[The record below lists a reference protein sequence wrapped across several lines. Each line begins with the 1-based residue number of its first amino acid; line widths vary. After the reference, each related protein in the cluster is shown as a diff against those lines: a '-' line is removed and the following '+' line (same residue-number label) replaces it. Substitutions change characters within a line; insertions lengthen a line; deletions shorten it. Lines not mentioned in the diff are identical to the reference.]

1 MSQEMALWLSKAVA
15 GGGLGVVL
23 FFVLSSYLITELLLR
38 ESEQRG
44 TLDVKSF
51 YIRRAL
57 RIWPLYFVFLIVV
70 YLIIP
75 QQSVYSI
82 KPNIFVAM
90 LLFVGNWACVIS
102 SGMGSSV
109 TGPLWSISVEEQFY
123 IAWPLIISKV
133 GVKHLQ
139 KICLGLIVFSNLTRV
154 VMEKKGAGFIAFWC
168 STVTWF
174 DAIAAGALL
183 AIFLRGGVPR
193 WSTITRLALS
203 FGGLLVWLLSIRF
216 HDRLIYPDIAY
227 FPLVVFGSCLI
238 LLGVLGSNLRLP
250 LLVYLGRISYG
261 LYVFHAAALALA
273 SLVFVNY
280 SPLHA
285 LAGLVITVTLGSIS
299 YAVLE
304 QPFLRLKK
312 RFTYVTSG
320 RVALA
325 ETGTSILPREV
336 NPQ

>member
-1 MSQEMALWLSKAVA
+1 MHLGMPHELALWVSKAVA

-57 RIWPLYFVFLIVV
+57 RIWPLYFVFVIVI

-75 QQSVYSI
+75 QQSEYAI
-82 KPNIFVAM
+82 KTNFFISM
-90 LLFVGNWACVIS
+90 MLFVGNWACVINH
-102 SGMGSSV
+102 GMGSLV
-109 TGPLWSISVEEQFY
+109 AGPLWSISVEEQFY
-123 IAWPLIISKV
+123 IAWPLVISKV

-139 KICLGLIVFSNLTRV
+139 RICLGLIVFSNLTRV

-183 AIFLRGGVPR
+183 AIFLRGRVPR
-193 WSTITRLALS
+193 WSLVTRVALCG
-203 FGGLLVWLLSIRF
+203 GGLLVWLLSIRF

-238 LLGVLGSNLRLP
+238 LVGVLGSSLRFP
-250 LLVYLGRISYG
+250 FLVYLGRISYG

-273 SLVFVNY
+273 SLIFVEY
-280 SPLHA
+280 SLLRA
-285 LAGLVITVTLGSIS
+285 LVGLVITIAIGAVS

-312 RFTYVTSG
+312 RFTYVSSDRTAPSQSG
-320 RVALA
+320 TAVL
-325 ETGTSILPREV
+325 S
-336 NPQ
+336 Q